1 MSQKLTFS
9 HNYVVLKS
17 LCEDTTSFPKL
28 TKNIDILAF
37 TYEVLRVL
45 VGKTSS
51 FLYETSI
58 FFASLLVKYLS
69 VEMMG

>member
-9 HNYVVLKS
+9 HIYDVLKS

-37 TYEVLRVL
+37 SMKFCVLA
-45 VGKTSS
+45 GKTSS

-69 VEMMG
+69 VKMMG